1 MGKWTYCYICFLWF
15 EAIFEAFM
23 AALSVINLSCWVNVK
38 VKKLLV
44 TFANFEKVTF
54 FIFLASGKL
63 KVSAVTLGKYL

>member
-1 MGKWTYCYICFLWF
+1 
-15 EAIFEAFM
+15 M

-63 KVSAVTLGKYL
+63 KVSAVTLGRYL